1 MTATIATDTAIILHD
16 DNYGLTKK
24 TFQENGIWDEEFVV
38 LQNEVEYCA
47 MDIENKDVDKSKQ

>member
-38 LQNEVEYCA
+38 L
-47 MDIENKDVDKSKQ
+47 